1 MKDIDNC
8 VKEIKHQ
15 GANKE
20 LDNFDNVLKVIEDR
34 RNLIIQKVEK
44 NMLFSIVDF
53 VDHERYSR
61 IYVQY
66 N

>member
-8 VKEIKHQ
+8 VKEIKLQ

-53 VDHERYSR
+53 VDQERYSR